1 MGSAGHDVPMNT
13 IFKWLL
19 RLVLLVAGLVC
30 AASLLFAA
38 LLFLGLWALRA
49 AWARLTGKPV
59 APFVWR
65 VDARTG
71 FGSVFRTR
79 SGAAKVAEPGPTTP
93 VGRRQLPDIEDVEVK
108 LPRE

>member
-1 MGSAGHDVPMNT
+1 MNT
-13 IFKWLL
+13 VFKLIL
-19 RLVLLVAGLVC
+19 RLVLLAAGLVF
-30 AASLLFAA
+30 AASLLLAA
-38 LLFLGLWALRA
+38 VLFLVLWGLRA
-49 AWARLTGKPV
+49 AWARLAGKPV

-79 SGAAKVAEPGPTTP
+79 SGAAKVAEPGSTTP

-108 LPRE
+108 PPRE